1 MWGEIMEKEE
11 RNEKGFEIYVE
22 SMAKSADD
30 KTGRIIPI
38 LRRALENQK
47 GDILDMGA
55 GGGELTQALLLVA
68 KEFDVK
74 VFALDRNPRMIKIL
88 KEKFKKEKKA
98 KILKADIEN
107 FKPKKKF
114 AAVVCCSIM
123 HEIFSE
129 EKNIEDVKS
138 TLRNIYNCLL
148 PGGIIIIRDG
158 VKPTPEND
166 MVLLQPLKKELLERF
181 QKILNFTG
189 TQWTKIQDCH
199 NLNRIRVFLA
209 ISKENAY
216 ELAVKYQYPEINW
229 PIELKEKF
237 GFWTKEEA
245 KSILEEIGFEVVKL
259 ESYLLPY
266 FAQMFAKDFKIFKW
280 QDGPACVAEATS
292 ARRRPGAVE
301 IPYFDTHLIIAAQKE
316 KRG

>member
-1 MWGEIMEKEE
+1 MEKEE

-38 LRRALENQK
+38 LRQALKNRK

-55 GGGELTQALLLVA
+55 GGGELTQTLLSVA

-88 KEKFKKEKKA
+88 KERFKKEKKV
-98 KILKADIEN
+98 KILQTDIKN

-114 AAVVCCSIM
+114 AAVICSSIL

-129 EKNIEDVKS
+129 EKNIEDVKL
-138 TLRNIYNCLL
+138 TLRNIYNGLL

-158 VKPTPEND
+158 AKPTPEND

-181 QKILNFTG
+181 QKILNFVG
-189 TQWTKIQDCH
+189 VQWTKIHDYH
-199 NLNRIRVFLA
+199 NLNRIRVFWA
-209 ISKENAY
+209 ISKKNAY

-237 GFWTKEEA
+237 GFWSKEEA

-266 FAQMFAKDFKIFKW
+266 FAQMFARDFKLFEWK
-280 QDGPACVAEATS
+280 DGS
-292 ARRRPGAVE
+292 GAVE
-301 IPYFDTHLIIAAQKE
+301 IPYFDTHLIIVANK
-316 KRG
+316 K